1 MCSQSDIS
9 QARGRTC
16 GAPAFE
22 APFIRAPEAV
32 RTVFVVTA
40 AAACGPLLAGV
51 VFFGWRV
58 LVVAGIS
65 VAACAAIERLYY
77 RVTRTPALLGRSH
90 AYLTGVLLALTLP
103 AFVPWYVPLIAA
115 AFAIIVGK
123 AIFGGVGHFLWQP
136 ALVGRLAV
144 AVMFPAA
151 MNPATWNVLARERLV
166 VGDVTAARS
175 VERLRC
181 WARQPAPQGAD
192 AFRVRPP
199 SAVLAGLT
207 NPRGP
212 AFSAL
217 AYQPVAAP
225 RLRPAALL
233 KMPGISELFYGARP
247 GGIGETSIIVIVVA
261 GMYLVYRHYIKWQLP
276 VAFILS
282 AAVVVA
288 VAPVYFAR
296 PGIEGDARAVWF
308 PIAVEGCDVG
318 FVYVCYQ
325 LLTSE
330 LFLAA
335 FFLATEMTSRPV
347 TTGGQILFGIGC
359 GGVAMSLRM
368 FLDVPIPCYLAVL
381 AMNTFTPTID
391 AMWPPRVLGPKALLA
406 RLLARR
412 NKNA

>member
-1 MCSQSDIS
+1 MCSHSDIS
-9 QARGRTC
+9 RARGPTC

-32 RTVFVVTA
+32 RTVFVVTG

-51 VFFGWRV
+51 VFFGWRA

-65 VAACAAIERLYY
+65 VASCAAIERLYY

-103 AFVPWYVPLIAA
+103 AFVPWYVPLMAA

-144 AVMFPAA
+144 AVMFPAT
-151 MNPATWNVLARERLV
+151 MNPAAWNVLSRDRLV
-166 VGDVTAARS
+166 VGDVKAASS
-175 VERLRC
+175 VERLPC
-181 WARQPAPQGAD
+181 WARQPAPRGAD

-199 SAVLAGLT
+199 SAVLAGLA
-207 NPRGP
+207 NSRGP

-217 AYQPVAAP
+217 AYRPAKVP
-225 RLRPAALL
+225 RPRPAALL
-233 KMPGISELFYGARP
+233 KMPKINELFYGARP
-247 GGIGETSIIVIVVA
+247 GGIGETSIIIIVVA
-261 GMYLVYRHYIKWQLP
+261 GMYLVYRHYVKWQLP

-325 LLTSE
+325 LLTCE

-359 GGVAMSLRM
+359 GGVAMSLKM

-391 AMWPPRVLGPKALLA
+391 AIWPPRALGPKALLA
-406 RLLARR
+406 RLLPRR
-412 NKNA
+412 NKNG